1 MKFVIFSPMSTAS
14 AIGRV
19 TALLADEFVH
29 RGHTVT
35 VVRTEDA
42 TLIASRPHACKARLI
57 GWTDDAAV
65 AVAIGEAD
73 QLIYQ
78 IGDNH
83 PFHCGSLKWLPLA
96 PGIVCLHDFFVA
108 NLFWEWARHHPAEA
122 RRVLAQW
129 YGPSAPTDFFHA
141 SSSEEFLDKASKH
154 YFMTE
159 WICAMAHGV
168 VTHSRWGLDRVARAC
183 AGPVQVLPLPYDAP
197 GAVPSALRAEHRA
210 AFINILSVGH
220 ANSNKRIE
228 SVIRVI
234 GSSELLR
241 ERVTYRLCGAID
253 AQVALALAALA
264 RSLCVELTISGQ
276 TDGEALQA
284 AFREADIVCCLRWP
298 SLEAGSASAIESL
311 LYGKAVVVTD
321 AGFYAELPDDCVQK
335 ISPEREGVEL
345 REVLEKLSTDREGRV
360 AMANRAQAWATKTF
374 TATNYVEQLLD
385 VSSRA
390 AAAAPRIR
398 MTRQLIAQ
406 LAHWGASGAVVTA
419 CNLAHPLD
427 LFQQESGAG

>member
-1 MKFVIFSPMSTAS
+1 MKFVIFSPISAAS

-19 TALLADEFVH
+19 TALLANEFVR

-42 TLIASRPHACKARLI
+42 TLMASPPHACEARLI
-57 GWTDDAAV
+57 GWTEDAAV

-83 PFHCGSLKWLPLA
+83 PFHCGSLTWLPLA

-129 YGPSAPTDFFHA
+129 YGPSATTDFFHA
-141 SSSEEFLDKASKH
+141 TSSEEFFDKASKH

-197 GAVPSALRAEHRA
+197 GATPSAPRTEHRA
-210 AFINILSVGH
+210 GFINILSVGH

-228 SVIRVI
+228 SVIRAI

-253 AQVALALAALA
+253 AQMALAMAALA
-264 RSLCVELTISGQ
+264 RSLRVELTISGQ

-284 AFREADIVCCLRWP
+284 AFREADIICCLRWP

-311 LYGKAVVVTD
+311 LYGKAVVVTNT
-321 AGFYAELPDDCVQK
+321 GFYAELPDDCVRK
-335 ISPEREGVEL
+335 ISPDREAIEL
-345 REVLEKLSTDREGRV
+345 PEVLEELSTDREARE
-360 AMANRAQAWATKTF
+360 ALANRARTWATQTF
-374 TATNYVEQLLD
+374 TAANYVEQLLD
-385 VSSRA
+385 VSPRV
-390 AAAAPRIR
+390 AAAAPRIK
-398 MTRQLIAQ
+398 MTRQLITQ
-406 LAHWGASGAVVTA
+406 LAHWGASGAVMAA
-419 CNLAHPLD
+419 CGLAEPLD
-427 LFQQESGAG
+427 VFQQESSGR